1 MNLSANAKIII
12 SMSAL
17 LSYSFI
23 AHLLKRGCRIKTAS
37 FYVDRRSFIVCRM
50 GLKIS
55 THRDER

>member
-23 AHLLKRGCRIKTAS
+23 AQLLYEG
-37 FYVDRRSFIVCRM
+37 
-50 GLKIS
+50 
-55 THRDER
+55 